1 MTDMSKFLKQAQ
13 QVQQKIARM
22 QEELSDK
29 IIETSSGGGMVKVV
43 MNGSHEVVSVTIDPE
58 VVNPEDIEM
67 LEELV
72 VAALNE
78 ARRKIDDMIK
88 DQMGSLTGGISLP
101 GLF

>member
-29 IIETSSGGGMVKVV
+29 IIETSAGGGMGKVV

-58 VVNPEDIEM
+58 VVNPEDVEM

>member
-29 IIETSSGGGMVKVV
+29 IIETSAGGGMVKVV

-58 VVNPEDIEM
+58 VVNPEDVEM

>member
-29 IIETSSGGGMVKVV
+29 IIETSAGGGMVKVV
-43 MNGSHEVVSVTIDPE
+43 MNGSHEVVSITIDPE
-58 VVNPEDIEM
+58 VVNPEDVEM

>member
-88 DQMGSLTGGISLP
+88 DQMGYLTGGISLP

>member
-1 MTDMSKFLKQAQ
+1 MTDMGKFLKQAQ

-29 IIETSSGGGMVKVV
+29 IIETSAGGGMVKVV

-78 ARRKIDDMIK
+78 ARREIDDMIK
-88 DQMGSLTGGISLP
+88 EQMGSLTGGISLP